1 MSLRSAIRGL
11 AAAVGGAGLVAA
23 ASAQTP
29 DVPAPRPVVPAG
41 YPSTPPSII
50 PPADSVVVPKPA
62 PPVVARV
69 TPSAAPVNA
78 AEAFPKALADARS
91 AYAKLHDYTCHLV
104 RQERVGGK
112 LHPEQTAELRVRTQP
127 YCVSLKVIAPRP
139 DAGEETVY
147 QSHVNSLKV
156 KFRAAGVEGIK
167 YGFQWQSKD
176 DPRTMPDTRHSVTDT
191 GLAAVLDRME
201 KATATE
207 KRMNHPVQLTVA
219 EYVFAGKPCTRYELV
234 AERAHPHR
242 YAYRCA
248 LFVDKE
254 TKLPVRFEAYDQPK
268 GDAAELLEVQSFVG
282 LRTNTGLGDAAFER

>member
-11 AAAVGGAGLVAA
+11 AAVVGGAGLVAA
-23 ASAQTP
+23 AAAQVP
-29 DVPAPRPVVPAG
+29 DVPAPRPVIPAG
-41 YPSTPPSII
+41 YPSSPPSII
-50 PPADSVVVPKPA
+50 PPADGGVTKPA
-62 PPVVARV
+62 APTVARV
-69 TPSAAPVNA
+69 TPSAVPVNA
-78 AEAFPKALADARS
+78 AEAFPKMLADART

-127 YCVSLKVIAPRP
+127 FCVALKVIAPRP

-147 QSHVNSLKV
+147 LSHVNTTKV
-156 KFRAAGVEGIK
+156 KFRPAGIDGIK

-176 DPRTMPDTRHSVTDT
+176 DPKTMPDTRHPVTDT

-201 KATATE
+201 KAVATE
-207 KRMNHPVQLTVA
+207 KRLNHPVQLTVA
-219 EYVFAGKPCTRYELV
+219 EYVFAGKACTRYELV

-242 YAYRCA
+242 YAYRCV

-254 TKLPVRFEAYDQPK
+254 TKLPVRFEAHEQPK
-268 GDAAELLEVQSFVG
+268 GDSSELLEVQSFVG
-282 LRTNTGLGDAAFER
+282 LRTNTGLGDSAFER